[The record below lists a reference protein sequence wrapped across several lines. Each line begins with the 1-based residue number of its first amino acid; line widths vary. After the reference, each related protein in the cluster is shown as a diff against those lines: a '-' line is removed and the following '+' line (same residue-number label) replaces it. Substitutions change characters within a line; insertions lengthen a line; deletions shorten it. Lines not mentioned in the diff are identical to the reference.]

1 MDKASHTEEKILHAA
16 MDVFVRKGRYGAKMQ
31 EIADTAGINKAMLH
45 YYFRSKDKL
54 YTRVFENVFVS
65 VFGALHQVFGI
76 DADFKTKLV
85 KFIDQHTNLIMEN
98 PQFPIFVL
106 RELSEGADDVKPVF
120 NQILSENKS
129 NLPFAFIQA
138 IQTAIRNGEIR
149 PVDPRQLLITILGAV
164 VYYFIAE
171 PLLSVFLQKD
181 SAYNREAFIEERKK
195 VIVDIIFN
203 GIKP

>member
-1 MDKASHTEEKILHAA
+1 

-31 EIADTAGINKAMLH
+31 DIADTADINKAMLH
-45 YYFRSKDKL
+45 YYFRTKDKL
-54 YTRVFENVFVS
+54 YAKVFENVFIS
-65 VFGALHQVFGI
+65 VFGTLHQVFGI
-76 DADFKTKLV
+76 DTDFETKLV
-85 KFIDQHTNLIMEN
+85 KFIDQYTNLIMEN
-98 PQFPIFVL
+98 PQFPIFIL
-106 RELSEGADDVKPVF
+106 RELSEGAEDVKPVF
-120 NQILSENKS
+120 NQILSDNKF
-129 NLPFAFIQA
+129 NLPFTFIQA
-138 IQTAIRNGEIR
+138 IQTAIRNGEIK

-164 VYYFIAE
+164 VFYFIAE